1 LGSLFAGK
9 YLIIREIGQGGMG
22 IVYEAEQQNPKRPVA
37 LKVIRG
43 GKFVDGNRVRMFQRE
58 AQTLARLKHPNI
70 ADIYESGCT
79 QDGRHFFAMELVRGE
94 TLQAYLKKSAE
105 GARLSA
111 DQIKARLGLFRKIV
125 DAVSYAHQRG
135 VIHRDLKP
143 SNILV
148 LPCGPTSGL
157 DSPTAPEVKI
167 LDFGLARITDTDVA
181 ASAFI
186 TEAGQVFG
194 TYPYMS
200 PEQIRGNPDEIDMR
214 TDVYSLGVILY
225 EMLTGR
231 LPYDLGQA
239 TLHEIA
245 RKIIEEPPAAL
256 AKTWSGLRQ
265 PDDDIQTILFKTL
278 EKEPGRRYQG
288 AAALSEDIER
298 YLQNQPILA
307 RPPNAAYQL
316 RKMVARHKLGFAFTA
331 GFVLLLAAF
340 AVTMTVLSARLAKE
354 RTRAEGEAAKAEAI
368 NAFLLETF
376 GSANPIEGAGK
387 DVTILEAL
395 KSATDK
401 IDNAFN
407 GQPIIQ
413 AEVRQIIG
421 VTFLRLGHY
430 EEAETLMRSALRG
443 LEETLDRDHPD
454 LVPSLN
460 SLGVLRQERGDY
472 PEAEALQRR
481 ALAIQR
487 KAFGDENPGVLSI
500 QSNLALLLQDLG
512 KNEEAADLMRRN
524 LAADRKIWGSGHLN
538 VGIDL
543 NNLGNLLAKIGKAED
558 GEPLLREAVAILKKE
573 NHPALFTIMANL
585 GELIS
590 KKGDPTAAESV
601 LAEAVTMGLKAMGDQ
616 NQDVAKARSKYGA
629 CLILLKKYDR
639 AEEELRAALP
649 IFEQSLGPQNEGT
662 QGVIRSLV
670 ELYQVWG
677 KEDQARAFRARL
689 SSPHKKLP

>member
-1 LGSLFAGK
+1 
-9 YLIIREIGQGGMG
+9 MG

-43 GKFVDGNRVRMFQRE
+43 GKFVDGNRIRMFQRE
-58 AQTLARLKHPNI
+58 AQTLARLKHPHI
-70 ADIYESGCT
+70 AAIYESGCT

-94 TLQAYLKKSAE
+94 TLNAYLTKTGE
-105 GARLSA
+105 GKRLTA
-111 DQIKARLGLFRKIV
+111 DQIRARLGLFRKIV
-125 DAVSYAHQRG
+125 EAVSYAHQRG

-148 LPCGPTSGL
+148 LPSGTSSGL
-157 DSPTAPEVKI
+157 DSPAAPEPKI
-167 LDFGLARITDTDVA
+167 LDFGLARITDTDMAV
-181 ASAFI
+181 STFV
-186 TEAGQVFG
+186 TEAGQIFG

-231 LPYDLGQA
+231 LPYDIGQ
-239 TLHEIA
+239 TNLHEIA
-245 RKIIEEPPAAL
+245 RIIIEEPPKPL
-256 AKTWSGLRQ
+256 AKTWAGLRN
-265 PDDDIQTILFKTL
+265 PDGDIQTILSKTL
-278 EKEPGRRYQG
+278 EKEPGRRYQS
-288 AAALSEDIER
+288 AAALSEDVER

-307 RPPNAAYQL
+307 RPPSAVYQL
-316 RKMVARHKLGFAFTA
+316 RKMISRHKVGFGFAA
-331 GFVLLLAAF
+331 GLVMLLAAF
-340 AVTMTVLSARLAKE
+340 AVTMTLLSARIAKE
-354 RTRAEGEAAKAEAI
+354 KNRAEGEAAKAEAI
-368 NAFLLETF
+368 NAFLLETL

-395 KSATDK
+395 KSAADK
-401 IDNAFN
+401 IDKAFN
-407 GQPIIQ
+407 GQPMIQ

-430 EEAETLMRSALRG
+430 EDAETLMRSALRQ

-454 LVPSLN
+454 LVPFLN

-487 KAFGDENPGVLSI
+487 KKYGDENPGVLSI

-543 NNLGNLLAKIGKAED
+543 NNLGNLLTKIGKAED
-558 GEPLLREAVAILKKE
+558 SEPLLREAVAILKKE
-573 NHPALFTIMANL
+573 NHPALFIIMANL
-585 GELIS
+585 GDLIS
-590 KKGDPTAAESV
+590 KKGDPAAAESI
-601 LAEAVTMGLKAMGDQ
+601 LTEAVAMGLKTMGDQ
-616 NQDVAKARSKYGA
+616 NQDVAKARGKYGA
-629 CLILLKKYDR
+629 CLIQLRKVDR
-639 AEEELRAALP
+639 AEEELLAALP
-649 IFEQSLGPQNEGT
+649 ILEQSLGPQNEGT
-662 QGVIRSLV
+662 QRVIRSLV
-670 ELYQVWG
+670 ELYQAWG
-677 KEDQARAFRARL
+677 KEDLARAYQARL
-689 SSPHKKLP
+689 SSPHKKFP